1 VKLSVLA
8 AELPHE
14 RTGAP
19 GDPEILAITHD
30 SRSAVPGS
38 LFAALPGLVTDGRTY
53 IADAVS
59 RGAVAA
65 LGLPPLTPPL
75 SPGIP
80 YLGVGNPRRAA
91 GLLAAKLAGYPCGR
105 LIMAGVTGTSGK
117 TTTTLLLDR
126 VLSVRHPKR
135 GLFGTLVWRGAD
147 GREIAASR
155 TTPEATE
162 LQPLL
167 AALAADG
174 GTAAAMECSSHAMT
188 LERLA
193 GCAFDVALFLNL
205 SREHLDF
212 HGDMDSYFEAKARLF
227 SLLKPGGKAIV
238 NLADPWGRRLLP
250 RIPGPSRFAFS
261 LEGHA
266 AADVR
271 GRIRTAVPRIS
282 LEVMIAATEQ
292 TFDLRS
298 PLLGRPNAENLL
310 AAVAAGLAL
319 SLPAPEILRALAQVD
334 RIPGRLERVG
344 NSRGLHV
351 LVDYAHK
358 PGALEGVLL
367 TARELAKTTSGRVLV
382 VFGCGGDRDKGKR
395 PDMGKIAAMLA
406 DDVLVT
412 SDNPR
417 SEHPEAILADIRTG
431 VQAAGKLATYIVD
444 RREAIAEAL
453 RRARPGDVVLIAGKG
468 HETVQIFGDRRMPFD
483 DRDVAG
489 ALLRGPTGPDGGG
502 AA

>member
-1 VKLSVLA
+1 
-8 AELPHE
+8 E
-14 RTGAP
+14 
-19 GDPEILAITHD
+19 
-30 SRSAVPGS
+30 VPY
-38 LFAALPGLVTDGRTY
+38 VEVD
-53 IADAVS
+53 D
-59 RGAVAA
+59 
-65 LGLPPLTPPL
+65 
-75 SPGIP
+75 
-80 YLGVGNPRRAA
+80 PRRAA
-91 GLLAAKLAGYPCGR
+91 GLLAARLAGDPSAK
-105 LIMAGVTGTSGK
+105 LVMAGVTGTSGK
-117 TTTTLLLDR
+117 TTTALLLDR
-126 VLSVRHPKR
+126 VLAVHHAKR

-147 GREIAASR
+147 GREVQAAR

-162 LQPLL
+162 LQPML

-174 GTAAAMECSSHAMT
+174 GTAVSMECSSHALT

-227 SLLKPGGKAIV
+227 SLLKPGGKAVV

-271 GRIRTAVPRIS
+271 GRIRAVAPRVS
-282 LEVMIAATEQ
+282 LEVMVAATEQ
-292 TFDLRS
+292 MFELRS

-310 AAVAAGLAL
+310 AAAAAGLAL
-319 SLPAPEILRALAQVD
+319 GLPGPEIVRALAQVD
-334 RIPGRLERVG
+334 RIPGRLERVP
-344 NSRGLHV
+344 NARGLHV

-395 PDMGKIAAMLA
+395 ADMGKIAAMLA
-406 DDVLVT
+406 DDVVVT

-417 SEHPEAILADIRTG
+417 SEHPEAILGDIRAG
-431 VQAAGKLATYIVD
+431 VQAAGKPATFVVD

-468 HETVQIFGDRRMPFD
+468 HETEQVLSDRRVPFD
-483 DRDVAG
+483 DREVA
-489 ALLRGPTGPDGGG
+489 ASLLRGPAGADGGG
-502 AA
+502 VA